1 MKLTQIDILKYKSIK
16 QPVSIVFNEGQVVT
30 LIGKNGSGKTNVLEA
45 LNYIFDA
52 NAHSRFYP
60 RLPDELDYRVHI
72 VLNEEDVKSIL
83 PDIKFDK
90 DNCELI
96 AYNTGEGLKID
107 TIESDYLVPLLKQEI
122 SDIRELAYQL
132 ESALLE
138 YEQLV
143 ESVIIDDTKGNLS
156 LKGFSL
162 KRDHV
167 TNFYELKRNID
178 FEIKH
183 ALETMGKLIQN
194 FDDDSNALRYIANNY
209 INFWGLDGL
218 VFQLKYDEPILSEFE
233 QKHICINKRAIKTAI
248 TKINNKTRACCEN
261 ITKLSQEL
269 TERAQTISDALDN
282 NDIRQNIK
290 VEQYY
295 SFIKQVQMCVGRKCL
310 LLRNDNSELLFG
322 TQDLERRYQ
331 HNNNTNYIVE
341 TYLRQIYNG
350 DNKEE
355 LLKAISD
362 GKGID
367 LTQVAVDEFEEYLNH
382 NIPKFDRG
390 MFSSV
395 KIEYGKEKGIVIKL
409 QEKEALVDLNATSAG
424 RRWYFTY
431 YFMKNIL
438 QSGDVFI
445 IDEPA
450 GMLHPSAQQEV
461 LGELQALAANG
472 IKVVY
477 STHSSYLIPEDFS
490 IVHNVEM
497 GNNGT
502 AIRMYDCSDELCKDI
517 CAELG
522 VQRTSEILFALAKT
536 TLIVEGE
543 ADKACLLKFFDVL
556 KYDKS
561 NYCIFECR
569 GQPILDVAH
578 LCIEWGIKFK
588 ALFDRDTIEKSR
600 EVYLT
605 SHGYNTY
612 LHEIQQ
618 SPHCVFTPA
627 NGNRKSLE
635 DCFSKKDQARYFS
648 LNANGEYKIDKRKIK
663 KATDFEK
670 ETKNNFE
677 QLFIMLGITKL
688 DEENN

>member
-16 QPVSIVFNEGQVVT
+16 QPVSIVFNDGQVVT

-45 LNYIFDA
+45 LNYIFEA
-52 NAHSRFYP
+52 NAHSRLFP
-60 RLPDELDYRVHI
+60 RLPDNLNYRVHI
-72 VLNEEDVKSIL
+72 ELNEEDVKSIL
-83 PDIKFDK
+83 PEIIFDRDK
-90 DNCELI
+90 CELI
-96 AYNTGEGLKID
+96 AYNTGDGLKID

-122 SDIRELAYQL
+122 SDIRDLAYQL
-132 ESALLE
+132 ESVLLE
-138 YEQLV
+138 YEQIV
-143 ESVIIDDTKGNLS
+143 ESVAIDDDRGNIS
-156 LKGFSL
+156 LMGFTL
-162 KRDHV
+162 KNDHV
-167 TNFYELKRNID
+167 TNFYKFKHIIGYNVQQA
-178 FEIKH
+178 IK
-183 ALETMGKLIQN
+183 TVDKLICN
-194 FDDDSNALRYIANNY
+194 LGEDNNALRYIVNEY
-209 INFWGLDGL
+209 ISFYGIDD
-218 VFQLKYDEPILSEFE
+218 LKFELQYEEPILSEFE
-233 QKHICINKRAIKTAI
+233 QKYISINRRAIKTAI
-248 TKINNKTRACCEN
+248 TKINKKTRIYSEK
-261 ITKLSQEL
+261 ITDLSREL
-269 TERAQTISDALDN
+269 TKRTKDIIDAFDSDE
-282 NDIRQNIK
+282 IRQQTK

-295 SFIKQVQMCVGRKCL
+295 SFIKRVQMCVGRKCL
-310 LLRNDNSELLFG
+310 FLRNDNSELLFG

-331 HNNNTNYIVE
+331 RNNNTDYIVE

-350 DNKEE
+350 DNKDE
-355 LLKAISD
+355 LLKAMNE
-362 GKGID
+362 GKGVD
-367 LTQVAVDEFEEYLNH
+367 LPQANVDEFEEYLNS

-390 MFSSV
+390 MFSGV
-395 KIEYGKEKGIVIKL
+395 KIENGKEKGLAIKL
-409 QEKEALVDLNATSAG
+409 QEKDELIDLNSTSAG

-431 YFMKNIL
+431 YFMRNIL

-461 LGELQALAANG
+461 LGELQTLAAKG

-502 AIRMYDCSDELCKDI
+502 AIRKYDCSDDLCKGI

-522 VQRTSEILFALAKT
+522 VQRASEILFALAKT

-543 ADKACLLKFFDVL
+543 SDKACLIKFFDVL

-578 LCIEWGIKFK
+578 LCIEWGVKFK

-600 EVYLT
+600 EGYLL

-612 LHEIQQ
+612 LREIQQ
-618 SPHCVFTPA
+618 NPHCIFTPA

-635 DCFSKKDQARYFS
+635 DCFSLNDQAKYFS
-648 LNANGEYKIDKRKIK
+648 KNRNGELKIDKNKIK
-663 KATDFEK
+663 KATEFDA
-670 ETKNNFE
+670 ETKTNFE
-677 QLFIMLGITKL
+677 QLFTMLGIPRL
-688 DEENN
+688 DETNS